1 MHPSRRLLL
10 ACAPWLALGA
20 LAVRWP
26 GLLPAWWA
34 VGALTAVAA
43 LADALL
49 ALRRE
54 LPEAGRRVAGSLP
67 LGAWS
72 EVKLRLRNPSDRT
85 MALQVFDHHPGAFDT
100 AGLPRSLDLGPGQ
113 WGELR
118 YQVRPLRRG
127 RHAFGPIQA
136 FLASPFRLWTRDL
149 RLGPPQDPAQEV
161 KVYPNFAAVAKY
173 ALLATDA
180 RLSQLGVLKKR
191 RRGEGLEFHQLREY
205 RVGDSSRQVDWKA
218 TSRMRKLISREY
230 QDERDQQVFFL
241 LDCGRRMR
249 ALELEGGPTAASG
262 LSHFDHALN
271 AILLLSYVALRQG
284 DAVGLLSFAGE
295 KRFLRPRK
303 SVPTLNR
310 LLNELYD
317 LDATPRAP
325 DYLEA
330 AREAMVRL
338 PKRSLVVVV
347 SNVRDEDDQTLAP
360 ALKLLQKRHLVLLAS
375 LREREL
381 DAALDPREAE
391 PVHDFNGALRVGA
404 LHEYLRHRRAA
415 FDRLKG
421 LGVQTLDVVPSRL
434 ATSLVNRYLD
444 LKGSGRI

>member
-10 ACAPWLALGA
+10 ACAPWILLGV

-26 GLLPAWWA
+26 ALLGAWWIA
-34 VGALTAVAA
+34 GALTAVAA
-43 LADALL
+43 LLDALL
-49 ALRRE
+49 ALRTE
-54 LPEAGRRVAGSLP
+54 PPDAERRVAGSLP

-72 EVKLRLRNPSDRT
+72 DVKLRLRNPGDRRLR
-85 MALQVFDHHPGAFDT
+85 LQIHDHHPAAFDT
-100 AGLPRSLDLGPGQ
+100 AGLPRSLDLASGA
-113 WGELR
+113 WAELR

-136 FLASPFRLWTRDL
+136 FLASPLGLWTRNL
-149 RLGPPQDPAQEV
+149 RLGPAEDRGREV

-173 ALLATDA
+173 ALLATDQ
-180 RLSQLGVLKKR
+180 RLSQLGVLKRR

-205 RVGDSSRQVDWKA
+205 REGDSSRQVDWKA

-249 ALELEGGPTAASG
+249 ALELEGGDG

-284 DAVGLLSFAGE
+284 DAVGLLSFAGDR
-295 KRFLRPRK
+295 RFLRPRK

-317 LDATPRAP
+317 LDATTRAP

-347 SNVRDEDDQTLAP
+347 SNVRDEDDETLAP

-381 DAALDPREAE
+381 DAALDPKEAA
-391 PVHDFNGALRVGA
+391 PVHDFQDALRVGA
-404 LHEYLRHRRAA
+404 LHEYLRHRTKA
-415 FDRLKG
+415 FDRLRG
-421 LGVQTLDVVPSRL
+421 LGVQTLDVVPGRL

-444 LKGSGRI
+444 LKAGGRI

>member
-1 MHPSRRLLL
+1 MFPTRRLLL
-10 ACAPWLALGA
+10 ALAPWLVLGVLAVPWRGLIPAWWALGA
-20 LAVRWP
+20 L
-26 GLLPAWWA
+26 
-34 VGALTAVAA
+34 T
-43 LADALL
+43 ALL
-49 ALRRE
+49 AVLDALRTLRTPP
-54 LPEAGRRVAGSLP
+54 PEAGRRVSGSLP

-72 EVKLRLRNPSDRT
+72 EVRLRLRNPGPRPLR
-85 MALQVFDHHPGAFDT
+85 LQVHDHHPAAFDT
-100 AGLPRSLDLGPGQ
+100 AGLPRAVALEPGT
-113 WGELR
+113 WAELR
-118 YQVRPLRRG
+118 YLVRPLRRG
-127 RHAFGPIQA
+127 RHAFGPVQA
-136 FLASPFRLWTRDL
+136 FLDSPWGLWSRDL
-149 RLGPPQDPAQEV
+149 RLGEPQEV

-173 ALLATDA
+173 ALLATDQ

-205 RVGDSSRQVDWKA
+205 RLGDASRQVDWKA

-249 ALELEGGPTAASG
+249 ALEQEGGDG

-271 AILLLSYVALRQG
+271 AVLLLSYVALRQG
-284 DAVGLLSFAGE
+284 DAVGLLSFAGD

-303 SVPTLNR
+303 SVATVNR

-317 LDATPRAP
+317 LDATVHAP

-338 PKRSLVVVV
+338 PKRSLIVVV
-347 SNVRDEDDQTLAP
+347 SNVRDEDDETLAP
-360 ALKLLQKRHLVLLAS
+360 ALKLMQKRHLVLLAS

-381 DAALDPREAE
+381 DQVLDPKAGE
-391 PVHDFNGALRVGA
+391 PIHDFPSALRAGA

-415 FDRLKG
+415 FERLRG
-421 LGVQTLDVVPSRL
+421 LGVQTLDVVPGRL
-434 ATSLVNRYLD
+434 AVSLVNRYLE
-444 LKGSGRI
+444 LKGSGRL

>member
-1 MHPSRRLLL
+1 MFPARRLLL
-10 ACAPWLALGA
+10 ALAPWLALGV
-20 LAVRWP
+20 LAVPWR
-26 GLLPAWWA
+26 GLIPAWWA
-34 VGALTAVAA
+34 LGALTALLAA
-43 LADALL
+43 VDALRT
-49 ALRRE
+49 LRTP
-54 LPEAGRRVAGSLP
+54 LPDAGRRVAGSLP

-72 EVKLRLRNPSDRT
+72 EVRLRLRNPGPRP
-85 MALQVFDHHPGAFDT
+85 LRLEVHDHHPVAFDV
-100 AGLPRSLDLGPGQ
+100 AGQPRGVALEPGT
-113 WGELR
+113 WAELR
-118 YQVRPLRRG
+118 YALRPLRRG
-127 RHAFGPIQA
+127 RHAFGPVQA
-136 FLASPFRLWTRDL
+136 FLASPWGLWSRDI
-149 RLGPPQDPAQEV
+149 RLGEPQDV

-173 ALLATDA
+173 ALLATDQ

-205 RVGDSSRQVDWKA
+205 RVGDASRQVDWKA

-249 ALELEGGPTAASG
+249 ALEQEGGDG

-271 AILLLSYVALRQG
+271 AVLLLSYVALRQG
-284 DAVGLLSFAGE
+284 DAVGLLSFAGD

-303 SVPTLNR
+303 SVATVNR

-347 SNVRDEDDQTLAP
+347 SNVRDEDDETLAP
-360 ALKLLQKRHLVLLAS
+360 ALRLMQKRHLVLLAS

-381 DAALDPREAE
+381 DRVLDAKAGE
-391 PVHDFNGALRVGA
+391 PVQDFPGALRAGA

-415 FDRLKG
+415 FERLRG
-421 LGVQTLDVVPSRL
+421 LGVQTLDVVPDRL
-434 ATSLVNRYLD
+434 AVSLVNRYLE
-444 LKGSGRI
+444 LKGSGRL

>member
-1 MHPSRRLLL
+1 M
-10 ACAPWLALGA
+10 
-20 LAVRWP
+20 
-26 GLLPAWWA
+26 
-34 VGALTAVAA
+34 
-43 LADALL
+43 
-49 ALRRE
+49 
-54 LPEAGRRVAGSLP
+54 
-67 LGAWS
+67 
-72 EVKLRLRNPSDRT
+72 
-85 MALQVFDHHPGAFDT
+85 
-100 AGLPRSLDLGPGQ
+100 
-113 WGELR
+113 
-118 YQVRPLRRG
+118 
-127 RHAFGPIQA
+127 
-136 FLASPFRLWTRDL
+136 
-149 RLGPPQDPAQEV
+149 

-173 ALLATDA
+173 ALLATDQ

-205 RVGDSSRQVDWKA
+205 RVGDASRQVDWKA

-249 ALELEGGPTAASG
+249 ALELEGGDG

-271 AILLLSYVALRQG
+271 AVLLLSYVALRQG
-284 DAVGLLSFAGE
+284 DAVGLLSFAGDR
-295 KRFLRPRK
+295 RFLRPRK
-303 SVPTLNR
+303 SVATVNR

-347 SNVRDEDDQTLAP
+347 SNVRDEDDETLAP

-375 LREREL
+375 LREQEL
-381 DAALDPREAE
+381 DRVLDPKAGE
-391 PVHDFNGALRVGA
+391 PVQDFQGALRAGA

-415 FDRLKG
+415 FERLRG
-421 LGVQTLDVVPSRL
+421 LGVQTLDVVPGRL
-434 ATSLVNRYLD
+434 AVSLVNRYLE
-444 LKGSGRI
+444 LKGAGRL

>member
-10 ACAPWLALGA
+10 ACAPWLALGV

-26 GLLPAWWA
+26 GLIPAWWA
-34 VGALTAVAA
+34 LGALTALAA
-43 LADALL
+43 LADAFL
-49 ALRRE
+49 ALRLE

-72 EVKLRLRNPSDRT
+72 EVKLRLRNPSRRA
-85 MALQVFDHHPGAFDT
+85 MALQVHDHHPDAFDT
-100 AGLPRSLDLGPGQ
+100 AGLPRRLALPAGA
-113 WGELR
+113 WAELR

-127 RHAFGPIQA
+127 RHAFGQVQA
-136 FLASPFRLWTRDL
+136 FLASPFGLWTRDL
-149 RLGPPQDPAQEV
+149 RLGARQEV

-249 ALELEGGPTAASG
+249 ALELEGGDG

-271 AILLLSYVALRQG
+271 AVLLLSYVALRQG

-317 LDATPRAP
+317 LDATTRAP

-330 AREAMVRL
+330 ARETMVRL

-375 LREREL
+375 LREGEL
-381 DAALDPREAE
+381 DAALDPKQAG
-391 PVHDFNGALRVGA
+391 PVHDFQGALRVGA

-421 LGVQTLDVVPSRL
+421 LGVQTLDVVPGRL